1 MRYSLLISILIIH
14 AWSATGQNAPAFR
27 QFYFNPYLFNPA
39 FAGTQD
45 IAEVSVFYRQQWLG
59 FNNAPS
65 ATGFT
70 VQYPTKDRVSFG
82 MSFLSQETVALRT
95 TSTQATF
102 AYRIPITSNQFFFF
116 GLSGV
121 VGYNNLNLN
130 DADYSND
137 PAILNASSTR
147 FYGDANFGLIYQLG
161 NLRAGFAL
169 PKLFGQPFYSPSDLV
184 NVSYS
189 QFRNQMYSISY
200 KFFAGNFSFEPY
212 ALYRVNRDLQ
222 NWWEGAM
229 LVYFKEK
236 IWTGASYNNTQGLGF
251 FLGMDFNEKFRFG
264 YSYELPPAGSEF
276 VSTSSHELHLK
287 LRLGKKREFK
297 WASRFEKQN
306 KEEVSNFELTSAIVP
321 DTVKV
326 SQKQTEKVIERTA
339 TEPLLSKQADSKEQ
353 VKTTEV
359 IKPLSRPPVQPVFAP
374 GFYIIA
380 ASFHSTRYALAYV
393 KKLESAGIKSPH
405 IALNTAN
412 KMQYVYVFSSYDLD
426 ECKKVRDQLR
436 LKKITK
442 DVWILNIP

>member
-1 MRYSLLISILIIH
+1 M
-14 AWSATGQNAPAFR
+14 NF
-27 QFYFNPYLFNPA
+27 
-39 FAGTQD
+39 
-45 IAEVSVFYRQQWLG
+45 
-59 FNNAPS
+59 
-65 ATGFT
+65 
-70 VQYPTKDRVSFG
+70 
-82 MSFLSQETVALRT
+82 MSQETVALRT
-95 TSTQATF
+95 TSSQATF
-102 AYRIPITSNQFFFF
+102 AYRIPITSNQFLFF

-137 PAILNASSTR
+137 PAILNASSTK

-189 QFRNQMYSISY
+189 QFRNQLYSMSY
-200 KFFAGNFSFEPY
+200 KIFAGNFSFEPY

-264 YSYELPPAGSEF
+264 YSYELPPVGTEF

-287 LRLGKKREFK
+287 LRLGKKRDFK
-297 WASRFEKQN
+297 WAARFEKQN
-306 KEEVSNFELTSAIVP
+306 KAEVANFELTPAIVR
-321 DTVKV
+321 DTIKAAPL
-326 SQKQTEKVIERTA
+326 QTEKEIQPTVIEPVIT
-339 TEPLLSKQADSKEQ
+339 KQADIKEQ
-353 VKTTEV
+353 VIAAEENKT
-359 IKPLSRPPVQPVFAP
+359 PSRPPVQPVLAP
-374 GFYIIA
+374 GYYIIA
-380 ASFHSTRYALAYV
+380 ASFNSTEYAQAFV
-393 KKLESAGIKSPH
+393 KKLESAGVKSPH
-405 IALNTAN
+405 IGLNTAN
-412 KMQYVYVFSSYDLD
+412 KMQYVYVYSSYDIA
-426 ECKKVRDQLR
+426 ECRKVRDQLR
-436 LKKITK
+436 LKQATK